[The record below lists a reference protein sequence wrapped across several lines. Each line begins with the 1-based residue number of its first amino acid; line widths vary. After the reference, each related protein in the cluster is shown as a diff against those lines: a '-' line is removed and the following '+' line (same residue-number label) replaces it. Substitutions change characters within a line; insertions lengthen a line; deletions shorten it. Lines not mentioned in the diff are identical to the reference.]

1 MKIIKNKFLIRAKV
15 SSCKSNSYPA
25 HHLKMLKAAAVKKL
39 AKKTIV
45 KKSNDIYIT
54 YPLGILV
61 VKIFK

>member
-1 MKIIKNKFLIRAKV
+1 MKIIKNKFSIRAKV

-25 HHLKMLKAAAVKKL
+25 HHLKILKAAAVNNWQKK
-39 AKKTIV
+39 IV